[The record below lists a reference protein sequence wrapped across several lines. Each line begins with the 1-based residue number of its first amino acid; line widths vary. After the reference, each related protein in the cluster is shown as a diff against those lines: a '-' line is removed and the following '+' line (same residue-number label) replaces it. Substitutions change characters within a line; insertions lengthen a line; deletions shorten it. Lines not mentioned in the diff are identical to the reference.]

1 MSMTGP
7 DGEPRVIGSDV
18 VGFGADWAEA
28 ARRALDS
35 GAVFESGGEVQ
46 RRRVRRPDAPEEV
59 AFPVAPMLDMAFQL
73 LAFFILTFQPAS
85 NELRIDLE
93 LPVAAPSQMRAEG
106 GQARLDT
113 SRMGLPD
120 LGIDSDLRVTAASDD
135 EGNLVSLKL
144 GLTQVPDIATLEDR
158 LKRYGK
164 VLDEKP
170 LSVTLVAD
178 PRLLYEEAARIV
190 AAAQAAGAQA
200 IHLAEPPPE
209 PGRPQP

>member
-1 MSMTGP
+1 MNMTGP
-7 DGEPRVIGSDV
+7 EGEPRVIGSDL

-28 ARRALDS
+28 ARRGL
-35 GAVFESGGEVQ
+35 ESAPIYASEGEVP

-120 LGIDSDLRVTAASDD
+120 LGIA
-135 EGNLVSLKL
+135 
-144 GLTQVPDIATLEDR
+144 
-158 LKRYGK
+158 
-164 VLDEKP
+164 
-170 LSVTLVAD
+170 
-178 PRLLYEEAARIV
+178 
-190 AAAQAAGAQA
+190 
-200 IHLAEPPPE
+200 
-209 PGRPQP
+209 